1 MEKIKNAVTL
11 SDSKK
16 QKDVENLFQLA
27 ESNADT
33 FIAAYKIALNYDV
46 PQGLKNGLQEY
57 LEEFNRQIFMLASH
71 IINPASIDFPDSVTE
86 KENFL
91 QNKIKSTF

>member
-1 MEKIKNAVTL
+1 MENIMISEA
-11 SDSKK
+11 
-16 QKDVENLFQLA
+16 QKSRDVENLFQLA

-71 IINPASIDFPDSVTE
+71 IINPAMIDFPDSVTE

>member
-1 MEKIKNAVTL
+1 MEKTNFKISEA
-11 SDSKK
+11 
-16 QKDVENLFQLA
+16 QKSRDVENLFQLA

-71 IINPASIDFPDSVTE
+71 IINPASIDFPDAVTE
-86 KENFL
+86 KESVIS
-91 QNKIKSTF
+91 QKISSL

>member
-1 MEKIKNAVTL
+1 MEKVNLKISEA
-11 SDSKK
+11 
-16 QKDVENLFQLA
+16 QKSRDVENLFQLA

-71 IINPASIDFPDSVTE
+71 IINPASIDFPDAVTE
-86 KENFL
+86 KESVIS
-91 QNKIKSTF
+91 QKISSL

>member
-1 MEKIKNAVTL
+1 MISEA
-11 SDSKK
+11 
-16 QKDVENLFQLA
+16 QKSRDVENLFQLA

-71 IINPASIDFPDSVTE
+71 IINPASIDFPDAVTE
-86 KENFL
+86 KESVIS
-91 QNKIKSTF
+91 QKISSL

>member
-1 MEKIKNAVTL
+1 MENIMISEA
-11 SDSKK
+11 
-16 QKDVENLFQLA
+16 QKSRDVENLFQLA

-71 IINPASIDFPDSVTE
+71 IINPASIDFPDAVTE
-86 KENFL
+86 KESVIS
-91 QNKIKSTF
+91 QKISSL